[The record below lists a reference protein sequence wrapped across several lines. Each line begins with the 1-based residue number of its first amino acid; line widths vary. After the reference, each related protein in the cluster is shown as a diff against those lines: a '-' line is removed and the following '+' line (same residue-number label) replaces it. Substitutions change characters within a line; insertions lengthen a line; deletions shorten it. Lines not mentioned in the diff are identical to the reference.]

1 MSYWVAI
8 LVVIACSVGA
18 AGVSYVVD
26 RAVSIEQRRRHHEVG
41 EPVFH
46 LIGIMFS
53 VLLAFVFSEV
63 WNQYNTAAQAISG
76 ECGALHGASI
86 LANALPDKQGR
97 PVNQAIVRYAK
108 TVVDEEWATM
118 GQLDRSPQAA
128 EDLRQAMDLAARL
141 NLTRSI
147 DISDQQ
153 QILALLAEAH
163 NQRETRTFQ
172 IDLGLPLAM
181 WTVMILLSGV
191 LIGFVILS
199 GSEAPGSV
207 IFAGSFTGSIVMVL
221 VLVRMLDFPF
231 QGALALDNADF
242 LKLIGEVSGMV
253 AGG

>member
-8 LVVIACSVGA
+8 LVVIACSVAA

-26 RAVSIEQRRRHHEVG
+26 NLVSIEQRRRHHEVG

-63 WNQYNTAAQAISG
+63 WNQYDTAAQAISG
-76 ECGALHGASI
+76 ECGALHGAAI

-108 TVVDEEWATM
+108 TVATTEWATM

-128 EDLRQAMDLAARL
+128 QDLREAMDLAARL
-141 NLTRSI
+141 NLTRAI

-153 QILALLAEAH
+153 QVLALLAEAH

-172 IDLGLPLAM
+172 VDLGVPLAM

-199 GSEAPGSV
+199 GSETPGSL

-231 QGALALDNADF
+231 QGALALDNSDF
-242 LKLIGEVSGMV
+242 LKLIGEVSNMV